1 MQITADTEAFE
12 EEPEALLCPITYSI
26 FRDPVL
32 CEGRTFECDGIVGF
46 WRRRPLADFFGGP
59 QLQRAQLR
67 PDMEMR
73 ARVQDWLK
81 QNPQTVPSGWETRDP
96 GHQSTQEDCDR
107 LSSEINLAAAARA
120 AADAAEGGG
129 GQAVAVA
136 VRFLREFA
144 PVVRLCGR
152 TPGGKRREFLG
163 VYDRC
168 DDCPLI
174 AGRYAYLQRG
184 SEHLGHEA
192 RMLWYAPNGFWHAGW
207 AANLGQQTGWL
218 IVSDAAVAPE
228 LIVGEWQLWD
238 AGKLWQVP
246 RVKVKARAE
255 GDAGGAEGMD
265 ASSGADSDD
274 EAEKAAY
281 QAAEAAE
288 AAAEEMRRAHA
299 EAVLDTASHVVHL
312 DAEHPEQ
319 WGSRMHAYRSWMG
332 TYEVERV
339 DDSTLPLRVN
349 GRYAYTH
356 QSSRERMLWWSAG
369 YWHLGLR
376 RHLGAQTALL
386 ISGDSALLPEHI
398 AEPWMIFERG
408 AWATTPSQVRCKEGA
423 AGERCGPSNQ
433 SLGGVVIG
441 AWAYLVICLSMQIC
455 SMQASTSIFLPSLI
469 PTWAQQL
476 LLFMALAL
484 IGLPLALTGLRTSL

>member
-1 MQITADTEAFE
+1 MTGCQVRLI
-12 EEPEALLCPITYSI
+12 
-26 FRDPVL
+26 
-32 CEGRTFECDGIVGF
+32 
-46 WRRRPLADFFGGP
+46 WRRL
-59 QLQRAQLR
+59 
-67 PDMEMR
+67 
-73 ARVQDWLK
+73 
-81 QNPQTVPSGWETRDP
+81 
-96 GHQSTQEDCDR
+96 H
-107 LSSEINLAAAARA
+107 RA

-174 AGRYAYLQRG
+174 AGRCALPARQRAPGARGENAVVRSKRLLARRLG
-184 SEHLGHEA
+184 SKP
-192 RMLWYAPNGFWHAGW
+192 RAPDWLVDRLRRRGG
-207 AANLGQQTGWL
+207 TGADRGR
-218 IVSDAAVAPE
+218 VAAVGRRQA
-228 LIVGEWQLWD
+228 V
-238 AGKLWQVP
+238 ASA
-246 RVKVKARAE
+246 ARQSQSACR

-356 QSSRERMLWWSAG
+356 QSSREDALVVGRLLASGTAAALG
-369 YWHLGLR
+369 RADRTPHLGRLGSPAGAHR
-376 RHLGAQTALL
+376 RTVDDL
-386 ISGDSALLPEHI
+386 
-398 AEPWMIFERG
+398 
-408 AWATTPSQVRCKEGA
+408 
-423 AGERCGPSNQ
+423 
-433 SLGGVVIG
+433 
-441 AWAYLVICLSMQIC
+441 
-455 SMQASTSIFLPSLI
+455 
-469 PTWAQQL
+469 
-476 LLFMALAL
+476 
-484 IGLPLALTGLRTSL
+484 